1 MTDQISDTTR
11 FAISD
16 DTVAE
21 EIEGELVILD
31 LQGDVY
37 FSLNPVGRVI
47 WEAIADEESFGEV
60 VDRICEEFEVDRETA
75 SHDARDFLKDALERE
90 LLSVASDE

>member
-1 MTDQISDTTR
+1 MTDQITDTTR

-21 EIEGELVILD
+21 EIEGELVLLD

-47 WEAIADEESFGEV
+47 WEAIAEEKAFGEV
-60 VDRICEEFEVDRETA
+60 VDGICEEFEVEREVA
-75 SHDARDFLKDALERE
+75 AEDARDFLNDAIERE
-90 LLSVASDE
+90 LLSVVSGE

>member
-1 MTDQISDTTR
+1 MTDQITDTTR
-11 FAISD
+11 FTTSD

-21 EIEGELVILD
+21 EIEGELVNLD

-47 WEAIADEESFGEV
+47 WEAIADEETFGEV
-60 VDRICEEFEVDRETA
+60 VDRICEEFEVERERA
-75 SHDARDFLKDALERE
+75 AEDARDFLNDAIERE
-90 LLSVASDE
+90 LVSAVSEE